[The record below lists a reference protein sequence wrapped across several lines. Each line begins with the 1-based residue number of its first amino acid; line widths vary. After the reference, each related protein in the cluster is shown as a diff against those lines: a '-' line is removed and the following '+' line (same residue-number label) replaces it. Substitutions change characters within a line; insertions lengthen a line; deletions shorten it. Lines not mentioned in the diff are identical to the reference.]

1 MKKFSRKS
9 RIGWFMLI
17 ATTGITL
24 ELLLNWK
31 LLVPLL
37 IGCFL
42 IYYGLMK
49 ARRDAGKIYFI
60 IGALLTIIPIMST
73 AFFKIFMIGA
83 VIYGLIQYSK
93 AKKQAQ
99 KLVIKTVP
107 PGTKAKVNR
116 KKPYIKN
123 RLTGNHRVVNE
134 VFEWD
139 DINIQCGFGNTI
151 IDLGMTM
158 LPPGDSIVLIRGFI
172 GNIHLIVPFDASI
185 TVNHSAISGKL
196 KIFNHEEELLNS
208 NVIYYTDENNEVS
221 TRRIKIITNVAF
233 GDVEV
238 RRT

>member
-1 MKKFSRKS
+1 MKKLSQKS
-9 RIGWFMLI
+9 RMGWFMLLV
-17 ATTGITL
+17 ATGITL

-31 LLVPLL
+31 LFVPLL

-42 IYYGLMK
+42 IYYGLRK
-49 ARRDAGKIYFI
+49 ARRESSKVYFI
-60 IGALLTIIPIMST
+60 IGLLFAIIPIMST
-73 AFFKIFMIGA
+73 SFFKLFMIVA

-93 AKKQAQ
+93 AKKQPQ
-99 KLVIKTVP
+99 KRSIETVP
-107 PGTKAKVNR
+107 PGTNPKVNR
-116 KKPYIKN
+116 KIPYIKN
-123 RLTGNHRVVNE
+123 RLTGNQRIVNQ

-172 GNIHLIVPFDASI
+172 GNIQLLVPFDASI
-185 TVNHSAISGKL
+185 TVNHSTISGKL
-196 KIFNHEEELLNS
+196 KVFNHEEELLNS
-208 NVIYYTDENNEVS
+208 NVIYYTDENDEEAS
-221 TRRIKIITNVAF
+221 RRIKIITNVAF